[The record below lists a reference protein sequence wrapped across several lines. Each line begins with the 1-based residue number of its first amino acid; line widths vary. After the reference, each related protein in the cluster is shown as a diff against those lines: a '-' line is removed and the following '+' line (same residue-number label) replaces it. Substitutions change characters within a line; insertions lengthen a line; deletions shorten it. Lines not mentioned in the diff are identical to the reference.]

1 MKLLATLPVGCWGGI
16 GVGVK
21 AVQVSVA
28 WDTRFSLVCTPV
40 VTVIF
45 QNLIC
50 QGFVMGMIALGLVW
64 FINREDMDLFQ
75 L

>member
-1 MKLLATLPVGCWGGI
+1 MATLPVGCWGGI

-21 AVQVSVA
+21 AVSVT
-28 WDTRFSLVCTPV
+28 WDTRFSLVYTPV